1 MGDDELAE
9 LRKRRMAQLQQQAG
23 DQQGMQEEL
32 ERQQRQKSQIQMIL
46 MQVLEPDARERL
58 NTIKLT
64 KPEFAGAVE
73 QQLVA
78 LAQSGRLQ
86 EEDYR
91 CTAQGAAQAARAK
104 EAGLLHYQ
112 TIMKAGVLYSGGK
125 DSSLA
130 SIMLGTYHEV
140 ELNTFVFDP
149 LRQIPALSAAAEA
162 LGYPLKKRVFEKG
175 MLDKMADLVIAKGYP
190 NDAIN
195 AVHQAAVESLAAEY
209 DVVGDGTRFDD
220 RVPMLSRET
229 VQSLMSRTGCSYVRP
244 LLGYPRREVDRL
256 ADQLLVVKYGETG
269 AIPNGDYESEIR
281 DAIRARGL
289 DPASLFPAHHEQSL
303 VVGRKA

>member
-1 MGDDELAE
+1 
-9 LRKRRMAQLQQQAG
+9 
-23 DQQGMQEEL
+23 
-32 ERQQRQKSQIQMIL
+32 
-46 MQVLEPDARERL
+46 
-58 NTIKLT
+58 
-64 KPEFAGAVE
+64 
-73 QQLVA
+73 
-78 LAQSGRLQ
+78 
-86 EEDYR
+86 
-91 CTAQGAAQAARAK
+91 
-104 EAGLLHYQ
+104 
-112 TIMKAGVLYSGGK
+112 MKAGVLYSGGK

-149 LRQIPALSAAAEA
+149 LRQIPSLSAAAEA

-175 MLDKMADLVIAKGYP
+175 MLDEMADLVIAKGYP

-269 AIPNGDYESEIR
+269 SIPNGDYESEIR

-289 DPASLFPAHHEQSL
+289 DVASLFPAHHEQSL
-303 VVGRKA
+303 VVGRKP

>member
-1 MGDDELAE
+1 
-9 LRKRRMAQLQQQAG
+9 
-23 DQQGMQEEL
+23 
-32 ERQQRQKSQIQMIL
+32 
-46 MQVLEPDARERL
+46 
-58 NTIKLT
+58 
-64 KPEFAGAVE
+64 
-73 QQLVA
+73 
-78 LAQSGRLQ
+78 
-86 EEDYR
+86 
-91 CTAQGAAQAARAK
+91 
-104 EAGLLHYQ
+104 
-112 TIMKAGVLYSGGK
+112 MKAGVLYSGGK

-130 SIMLGTYHEV
+130 SIMLGTYYEV

-149 LRQIPALSAAAEA
+149 LRQIPTLSAAAEA

-175 MLDKMADLVIAKGYP
+175 MLDEMVDLVIAKGYP

-195 AVHQAAVESLAAEY
+195 AVHQAATESLAAEY

-220 RVPMLSRET
+220 RVPMLPRDT

-244 LLGYPRREVDRL
+244 LLGFPRREVDRL
-256 ADQLLVVKYGETG
+256 ADRFLVVKYGETG
-269 AIPNGDYESEIR
+269 TIRNGDYESEIR